1 MKFSE
6 ERELF
11 AAADMG
17 REVRPP
23 PVADRSRLLDYV
35 DAVVDHRWLVFLIM
49 AVALLVGGLAA
60 RAMRPVYEA
69 NLLIQI
75 ADAAG
80 PPQKSLLGDA
90 ANLFDIKTPATAEM
104 EIMRS
109 RMVVGPAAEKNRLLV
124 VAQPRYWPIVGR
136 WRPGYSEEPNPA
148 WVSIGNWVHGAQS
161 IAVDRF
167 EVPAGWEG
175 RTFIVRIEKD
185 GSYSLRNRSMAA
197 PIAGTVGELLEGS
210 VGNGRLSLLVS
221 QLQGDAG
228 AEFGVVRK
236 ARGQTI
242 EDLQN
247 DLKLVE
253 RGRQSGII
261 EATLRDTDAVRAAT
275 ILNEIGANYVRQNLD
290 RKSAEAEK
298 SLSFL
303 QTQLPALKKQ
313 VERAEGAYNA
323 FRLRKGTVSLPDEA
337 KLVLER
343 SSQLRGKLLDAQQT
357 RRDLLSRYGLEHP
370 SVKTLEEQISALQR
384 ELGGLQGKVRE
395 LPTVQQDALRLES
408 DVKVGNELYQQ
419 LRNSALQ
426 LQLVREGR
434 TGNSRI
440 IDSAVPPD
448 GPVRPRAAIVLGV
461 AAFAGAVLS
470 LLVVLIRSG
479 LARGV
484 RSVREIEASTGLN
497 VYASAIPLSQVQLK
511 ADARGAAR
519 KLLALSAP
527 RDPAVEGLRQ
537 LRTVLQHQMRDRRN
551 NRLVITGPGAG
562 VGVHFVAANLAA
574 VFAAGGKRI
583 LLIDADLRRGPGL
596 SFDAGT
602 QPGLADLIAG
612 TSTRKQA
619 TKATAIPQLDFIA
632 AGSSPGNPGDLA
644 VSPAFLDMLDQV
656 SKEYDTVLIIAP
668 PLLDSAETLSMASAA
683 ATVLLVTRA
692 GKTLVNEIAESAR
705 RLSQAGQL
713 ASGVLLNGVKG
724 LGAGTRPGAV

>member
-11 AAADMG
+11 AAADMH
-17 REVRPP
+17 RESRPLP
-23 PVADRSRLLDYV
+23 MANRPSLMDYLRVAADN
-35 DAVVDHRWLVFLIM
+35 RWSIFLIM
-49 AVALLVGGLAA
+49 ALALLLGGLVTL
-60 RAMRPVYEA
+60 AMRPVYEA

-75 ADAAG
+75 ADSAG
-80 PPQKSLLGDA
+80 PTPKGFLGEA
-90 ANLFDIKTPATAEM
+90 ASLFDIKTPATAEM

-109 RMVVGPAAEKNRLLV
+109 RMIVGPAADKNRLLV
-124 VAQPRYWPIVGR
+124 VAKPRYWPLVGR
-136 WRPGYSEEPNPA
+136 WRPGYSDEPQKPSLL
-148 WVSIGNWVHGAQS
+148 SIGNWVHGAEGITVSQ
-161 IAVDRF
+161 F

-185 GSYSLRNRSMAA
+185 GGYSLRHRSLAA
-197 PIAGTVGELLEGS
+197 PIEGKVGELLVGS
-210 VGNGRLSLLVS
+210 LGNGRLSLLVS
-221 QLQGDAG
+221 QLEGDPG

-236 ARGQTI
+236 ARGGTI
-242 EDLQN
+242 EGLQN

-275 ILNEIGANYVRQNLD
+275 VLNQIGANYVRQNLD

-313 VERAEGAYNA
+313 VERAEGAYST
-323 FRLRKGTVSLPDEA
+323 FRLRKGTVSLPEEA
-337 KLVLER
+337 KVVIER
-343 SSQLRGKLLDAQQT
+343 SYEFRGKLLDAQQT
-357 RRDLLSRYGLEHP
+357 RRDMLSRFGNEHP
-370 SVKTLEEQISALQR
+370 AVKTLDEQISALQR
-384 ELGGLQGKVRE
+384 EIGGLQGKVRE
-395 LPTVQQDALRLES
+395 LPATQQEAVRLES
-408 DVKVGNELYQQ
+408 DVKVGSELYQQ
-419 LRNSALQ
+419 LRTSALQ

-434 TGNSRI
+434 MGNARI

-448 GPVRPRAAIVLGV
+448 EPVRPKAAIVLGV
-461 AAFAGAVLS
+461 AAIAGAVLS
-470 LLVVLIRSG
+470 FLVVLIRSG
-479 LARGV
+479 LTRGV

-497 VYASAIPLSQVQLK
+497 VYASAIPLSQAQRK
-511 ADARGAAR
+511 ADARGASQ

-527 RDPAVEGLRQ
+527 GDRAVEGLRQ

-551 NRLVITGPGAG
+551 NRLVVTGPGAG

-583 LLIDADLRRGPGL
+583 LLIDADLRRGSL
-596 SFDAGT
+596 RRLLDKERT
-602 QPGLADLIAG
+602 PGLADLIAG

-619 TKATAIPQLDFIA
+619 TQATGLPQLDFMP
-632 AGSSPGNPGDLA
+632 AGSSPVNPGDLA

-656 SKEYDTVLIIAP
+656 SKEYDTVLVIGP
-668 PLLDSAETLSMASAA
+668 PLLDSAETLSMASGA

-692 GKTLVNEIAESAR
+692 GKTLVSEIVESAR
-705 RLSQAGQL
+705 RLTQAGQL
-713 ASGVLLNGVKG
+713 ASGVLLNGV
-724 LGAGTRPGAV
+724 R